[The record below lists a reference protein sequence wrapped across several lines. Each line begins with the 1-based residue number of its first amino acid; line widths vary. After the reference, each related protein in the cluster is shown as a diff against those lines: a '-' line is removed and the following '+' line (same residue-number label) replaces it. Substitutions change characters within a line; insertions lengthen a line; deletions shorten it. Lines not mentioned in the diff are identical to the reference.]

1 MIDVRELQEQVDQF
15 NDKYQVNF
23 DYEQFDV
30 QYRKYN
36 NLGMDKPADI
46 AYALVFA
53 QYYKYALRNAVLGNI
68 KDIDSDQMRN
78 DFEKML
84 MAPYREKC
92 KAAGET
98 DVSSPYGGKTRQK
111 ALESM
116 KIYANEAPKNKAEF
130 YGEQYASGKVRLRDL
145 RLLAER
151 YDKNDYSQCSV
162 VANSI
167 VGLEKVHASRSI
179 FWKIRHPIQNYCEA
193 RDIKYMKEE
202 ADFKSLGYHVD
213 DGTGVIEAEMTNLDR
228 LIRREKAHDTRPI
241 EREKFG
247 DARES
252 LTEEEIAAFEEESI
266 YEESEMVADEDELNV
281 SKTSSL

>member
-1 MIDVRELQEQVDQF
+1 MIDVRELQEQVDKF

-23 DYEQFDV
+23 EYEQFDF

-36 NLGMDKPADI
+36 NMGMDKPADI

-130 YGEQYASGKVRLRDL
+130 YGEQYASGKVRLHDL

-151 YDKNDYSQCSV
+151 YDKNDFSQCSV

-167 VGLEKVHASRSI
+167 IGLEKVHASRSI
-179 FWKIRHPIQNYCEA
+179 FWRIMHPIQNYCEA

-228 LIRREKAHDTRPI
+228 LIRKEKAHDTTPI

-252 LTEEEIAAFEEESI
+252 LTEEEIALFEEDSMC
-266 YEESEMVADEDELNV
+266 EESVIVDDEDEPNI
-281 SKTSSL
+281 SKTSIL

>member
-1 MIDVRELQEQVDQF
+1 MIDVRELQEQVDKF

-23 DYEQFDV
+23 EYEQFDF

-36 NLGMDKPADI
+36 NMGMDKPADI

-130 YGEQYASGKVRLRDL
+130 YGEQYASGKVRLHDL

-151 YDKNDYSQCSV
+151 YDKNDFSQCSV

-167 VGLEKVHASRSI
+167 IGLEKVHASRSI
-179 FWKIRHPIQNYCEA
+179 FWKIMHPIQNYCEA

-228 LIRREKAHDTRPI
+228 LIRKEKAHDTTPI

-252 LTEEEIAAFEEESI
+252 LTEEEIALFEEDSMC
-266 YEESEMVADEDELNV
+266 EESVIVDDEDEPNI
-281 SKTSSL
+281 SKTSIL